1 MPTVK
6 QGLEQKLQQ
15 KLSPLQIQTIKL
27 IEMPVQALEQHV
39 REVMNDNPVID
50 DTPERGES
58 DEPRDMSIS
67 EVEDREHSGG
77 SLEDNYKSYSDDDDP
92 TPYYN
97 RSVNNWGK
105 DERPEYNTFSV
116 KESFTQSL
124 MELGATVC
132 LPNGAPLCGRCP
144 LRGLCL
150 AHLAGEEL
158 LYPFIP
164 PKKPRRIDE
173 KTVLLLFC
181 RGRYAIRKREEKGL
195 LSGLWEF
202 PNAVG
207 TLSPEE
213 IKKLLQPEE
222 LLSCGSSR
230 HVFTHV
236 EWLMTGYR
244 LVLKEE
250 IPGYIWRT
258 PEEIRRDY
266 SLPTAFRFYQN
277 QLD

>member
-116 KESFTQSL
+116 KQSFTQSL
-124 MELGATVC
+124 QEQL
-132 LPNGAPLCGRCP
+132 
-144 LRGLCL
+144 
-150 AHLAGEEL
+150 
-158 LYPFIP
+158 
-164 PKKPRRIDE
+164 
-173 KTVLLLFC
+173 
-181 RGRYAIRKREEKGL
+181 
-195 LSGLWEF
+195 
-202 PNAVG
+202 
-207 TLSPEE
+207 
-213 IKKLLQPEE
+213 
-222 LLSCGSSR
+222 
-230 HVFTHV
+230 
-236 EWLMTGYR
+236 GYR
-244 LVLKEE
+244 NLTEHQRAVATFIIGSLDDD
-250 IPGYIWRT
+250 GYL
-258 PEEIRRDY
+258 RRDIE
-266 SLPTAFRFYQN
+266 SLVDDLAFRAGIETN
-277 QLD
+277 AEEVEAMLKKRL